1 MSAFALPAMPALLS
15 PTFTAGMV
23 LSISL
28 IMAIGPQNA
37 HVLRMGLQRQHL
49 WLTVAVCAV
58 ADIALIGL
66 GVLGLAQLGGLSD
79 KLHGALVGAG
89 VLFLAVY
96 GWQAFQRF
104 LHPKTLAIVA
114 VDDASE
120 TLRPVVAP
128 VTRRQ
133 ALMSALAFSWLNPHA
148 WLDTAVLI
156 GTASLAYGQGSTV
169 FGMGAAAGSVVWFL
183 VLGVAAFW
191 LGRRLNS
198 LHVWRALDGMVALMM
213 WGIAIALLAS
223 LF

>member
-1 MSAFALPAMPALLS
+1 MVLAFPTFSAGMLLS
-15 PTFTAGMV
+15 M
-23 LSISL
+23 SL

-58 ADIALIGL
+58 ADIVLISL

-79 KLHGALVGAG
+79 KLLGALVGAG
-89 VLFLAVY
+89 MLFLGVY

-104 LHPKTLAIVA
+104 LKPQAPASL
-114 VDDASE
+114 DDEPGVQRRA
-120 TLRPVVAP
+120 PAP

-133 ALMSALAFSWLNPHA
+133 AVLSALAFSVLNPHA

-156 GTASLAYGQGSTV
+156 GSASLAYGQGSTT
-169 FGMGAAAGSVVWFL
+169 FGLGAAAGSVVWFV
-183 VLGVAAFW
+183 VLGAAAFW

-198 LHVWRALDGMVALMM
+198 LHIWRLLDGAVALMM
-213 WGIAIALLAS
+213 WGTAAWLLTS

>member
-1 MSAFALPAMPALLS
+1 MTLAF

-58 ADIALIGL
+58 ADIVLISL

-79 KLHGALVGAG
+79 KLMGALVGAG
-89 VLFLAVY
+89 VLFLSVY

-104 LHPKTLAIVA
+104 LHPRAVAIEGDSA
-114 VDDASE
+114 
-120 TLRPVVAP
+120 VVAEP
-128 VTRRQ
+128 VSRRQ
-133 ALMSALAFSWLNPHA
+133 AVLSALAFSWLNPHA

-183 VLGVAAFW
+183 GLGVAAFW

-198 LHVWRALDGMVALMM
+198 LHVWRALDGLVALMM
-213 WGIAIALLAS
+213 WGTALWLLSSLA
-223 LF
+223 

>member
-1 MSAFALPAMPALLS
+1 MTLAF

-58 ADIALIGL
+58 ADIALISL

-79 KLHGALVGAG
+79 KLLGAMIGAG
-89 VLFLAVY
+89 VLFLSVY

-104 LHPKTLAIVA
+104 LHPRTIAMEGH
-114 VDDASE
+114 D
-120 TLRPVVAP
+120 TVVAEP
-128 VTRRQ
+128 VSRRQ
-133 ALMSALAFSWLNPHA
+133 AVLSALAFSWLNPHA

-169 FGMGAAAGSVVWFL
+169 FGLGAAAGSVVWFL
-183 VLGVAAFW
+183 GLGVAAFW

-213 WGIAIALLAS
+213 WGTALWLLSSLA
-223 LF
+223 

>member
-1 MSAFALPAMPALLS
+1 MTLAF

-58 ADIALIGL
+58 ADIALISL

-79 KLHGALVGAG
+79 KLMGAMVGAG
-89 VLFLAVY
+89 VLFLSVY

-104 LHPKTLAIVA
+104 LNPRTIAIEG
-114 VDDASE
+114 DS
-120 TLRPVVAP
+120 TVVAEP
-128 VTRRQ
+128 ISRRQ
-133 ALMSALAFSWLNPHA
+133 AVLSALAFSWLNPHA

-156 GTASLAYGQGSTV
+156 GTASLAYGQGSRV

-183 VLGVAAFW
+183 ALGVAAFW

-213 WGIAIALLAS
+213 WGTALWLLSSLA
-223 LF
+223 

>member
-1 MSAFALPAMPALLS
+1 MVLS
-15 PTFTAGMV
+15 LPTFTAGMV

-66 GVLGLAQLGGLSD
+66 GVLSLAQLGGLSD

-89 VLFLAVY
+89 MLFLMVY

-104 LHPKTLAIVA
+104 LHPTALVLNPPQK
-114 VDDASE
+114 ASAE
-120 TLRPVVAP
+120 AGTPAGRVQAAP

-133 ALMSALAFSWLNPHA
+133 ALLSALAFSWLNPHA

-156 GTASLAYGQGSTV
+156 GTASLAYGQGSAS
-169 FGMGAAAGSVVWFL
+169 FGLGAAAGSVLWFL
-183 VLGVAAFW
+183 SLGVAAFW

-198 LHVWRALDGMVALMM
+198 LHIWRALDGAVALMM
-213 WGIAIALLAS
+213 WGTALWLGFS
-223 LF
+223 LV

>member
-1 MSAFALPAMPALLS
+1 MTLAF

-58 ADIALIGL
+58 ADIALISL

-79 KLHGALVGAG
+79 KLMGALVGAG
-89 VLFLAVY
+89 VLFLSVY

-104 LHPKTLAIVA
+104 LHPRAIA
-114 VDDASE
+114 IEGDSS
-120 TLRPVVAP
+120 VVAEP

-133 ALMSALAFSWLNPHA
+133 AVFSALAFSWLNPHA

-156 GTASLAYGQGSTV
+156 GTASLAYGHGSTV
-169 FGMGAAAGSVVWFL
+169 FGLGAAAGSVVWFL
-183 VLGVAAFW
+183 ALGVAAFW

-198 LHVWRALDGMVALMM
+198 LHVWRVLDGLVALMM
-213 WGIAIALLAS
+213 WGTALWLLSSLA
-223 LF
+223 

>member
-1 MSAFALPAMPALLS
+1 MTLAF

-58 ADIALIGL
+58 ADIALISL

-79 KLHGALVGAG
+79 KLMGAMVGAG
-89 VLFLAVY
+89 VLFLSVY

-104 LHPKTLAIVA
+104 LHPSTLAMEGSDTLVA
-114 VDDASE
+114 E
-120 TLRPVVAP
+120 PVS
-128 VTRRQ
+128 RRQ
-133 ALMSALAFSWLNPHA
+133 AVLSALAFSWLNPHA

-169 FGMGAAAGSVVWFL
+169 FGLGAAAGSVVWFL
-183 VLGVAAFW
+183 GLGVAAFW

-213 WGIAIALLAS
+213 WGTALWLLSSLA
-223 LF
+223 

>member
-1 MSAFALPAMPALLS
+1 VTLAF

-58 ADIALIGL
+58 ADIALISL

-79 KLHGALVGAG
+79 KLMGAMVGAG
-89 VLFLAVY
+89 VLFLSVY

-104 LHPKTLAIVA
+104 LNPRTIAIEG
-114 VDDASE
+114 DS
-120 TLRPVVAP
+120 TVVAEP
-128 VTRRQ
+128 ISRRQ
-133 ALMSALAFSWLNPHA
+133 AVLSALAFSWLNPHA

-156 GTASLAYGQGSTV
+156 GTASLAYGQGSRV

-183 VLGVAAFW
+183 ALGVAAFW

-213 WGIAIALLAS
+213 WGTALWLLSSLA
-223 LF
+223 